1 MDVSR
6 RDLAALLPAL
16 AISANAQEKAA
27 LPTKLFPFDEL
38 PVRQDGHNVFRAIL
52 DGTTHTGYHIEL
64 HETELA
70 AGEAPHPPHQH
81 VNEEL
86 LLIREGT
93 VEVTIGQTAT
103 RLGAGAVAFVA
114 SNQLHGWRNVGTTP
128 AKYFVLALGLPSR

>member
-6 RDLAALLPAL
+6 RDVAMLLPAF
-16 AISANAQEKAA
+16 AVSASAQEKPV
-27 LPTKLFPFDEL
+27 LPTKLFVFDAL

-52 DGTTHTGYHIEL
+52 DGVTRAGYHIEL

-81 VNEEL
+81 ANEEL
-86 LLIREGT
+86 LMIREGT
-93 VEVTIGQTAT
+93 VEVTIGDKAT
-103 RLGAGAVAFVA
+103 RLGAGAVAYIA

-128 AKYFVLALGLPSR
+128 AKYFVLALGLA